1 MTSRVTTST
10 HSKSSPESAK
20 LACVAVQMIADIQT
34 ILVDPRKTPRA
45 EKKRMRKDISELFE
59 PMDFPNDFTVIPSTK
74 WITYAHT
81 LKRARIP
88 DKERP
93 MANAATNLA
102 RESQTQDQACVSTM
116 TRNAEPGSGLPR
128 ALRSECAEC
137 LIQATFAH
145 LRRMPL
151 SGVPPHRGKRA
162 LRELGCDLTFRG
174 SQVSICTNE
183 DSSEAPVVN
192 ANSPNQLLYF
202 QG

>member
-1 MTSRVTTST
+1 MTSRLTTST
-10 HSKSSPESAK
+10 YSGSPPESAK
-20 LACVAVQMIADIQT
+20 LGCCCKKIADIQT
-34 ILVDPRKTPRA
+34 TLVDPRKTPRA
-45 EKKRMRKDISELFE
+45 ETKRMRKDISELFAAIA
-59 PMDFPNDFTVIPSTK
+59 FPNDFTVIPSTK

-81 LKRARIP
+81 PKRARIP

-137 LIQATFAH
+137 LIQANFAH

-192 ANSPNQLLYF
+192 AKSRNQLR
-202 QG
+202 